1 MKVERRIGID
11 AAPERVYDI
20 VMDPRRLEDWVT
32 IHAELR
38 HAPAG
43 DLAEGSEL
51 SQCLKLAGQKFTV
64 HWRVVEDDCPRRVV
78 WEGRGPVGS
87 QARVV
92 YELAPDGNGGTSF
105 TYTNEYRLPGGALG
119 RLGGRA
125 VAPASRR
132 ESERSLAKLK
142 KLLESDSRP

>member
-1 MKVERRIGID
+1 MRVERDIGID
-11 AAPERVYDI
+11 AAPERVYE
-20 VMDPRRLEDWVT
+20 VLMDPRRLEDWVT
-32 IHAELR
+32 IHAELKA
-38 HAPAG
+38 APSG
-43 DLAEGSEL
+43 DLTQGSEL

-64 HWRVVEDDCPRRVV
+64 HWRVVEDDHPRRVV

-87 QARVV
+87 KARVV
-92 YELAPDGNGGTSF
+92 YQLEPDGNGGTRF
-105 TYTNEYRLPGGALG
+105 TYANEYSIPGGALG

-142 KLLESDSRP
+142 KLLEA